1 MLFGAGRLFR
11 GGLAFLGR
19 RVRPGGWALCA
30 VLAAGPAFAQA
41 CLRQKLAEAPLRDDD
56 GFISMPVAI
65 DGRAA
70 SLLVDT
76 GSDTGL
82 LTEAAAAGL
91 GLERDPD
98 RQMLL
103 RGTGG
108 IGRRVPNV
116 VLPSLAI
123 GGMRLAGS
131 SVPVGTLP
139 AMPVVEPPVAG
150 LLGADVLSRFDLELD
165 LPHRRIGFWRIG
177 TGSIACAPPPGRDG
191 SFDAIALR
199 RDGDRLE
206 LDARLDGK
214 PISVLVDTGAR
225 SRILSTTAARRLGV
239 DGDRLGADPGGV
251 NAGIDLHPTEYHWH
265 RFRQLVIGTETTR
278 DPVLTVA
285 PLAEPVDLLLG
296 ADWFATREVWISY
309 ATNTLF
315 VRKAA
320 TWHGPD
326 HGADH
331 GAP

>member
-1 MLFGAGRLFR
+1 MRTSSGAGQRLCDSLAFR
-11 GGLAFLGR
+11 GGLALLGSL
-19 RVRPGGWALCA
+19 ALCA

-41 CLRQKLAEAPLRDDD
+41 CLRQELAEIPLRDDD

-65 DGRAA
+65 AGRAA

-91 GLERDPD
+91 ELDRDPD
-98 RQMLL
+98 RQTLL

-116 VLPSLAI
+116 LLPSLAI

-131 SVPVGTLP
+131 SVPVGSLP

-165 LPHRRIGFWRIG
+165 LPHRRIGFWRVRM
-177 TGSIACAPPPGRDG
+177 GSIACAPPPGRDG
-191 SFDAIALR
+191 SFEAIALR

-265 RFRQLVIGTETTR
+265 RFRQLVIGTETTS

-309 ATNTLF
+309 ATDTLF
-315 VRKAA
+315 VRRAR
-320 TWHGPD
+320 TRHGPD
-326 HGADH
+326 HE
-331 GAP
+331 AP